1 MYNRRSIRLETR
13 PCVLESSVSEDYTV
27 RPSASIYYGKYPYK
41 ITFDDQIVNKSIPE
55 GTDFRLFDHELY
67 FEFRDFAKNFNNFY
81 KLILQ
86 GKRRIYI
93 SDYQDFTST
102 LGMYGDWVSEV
113 QGPVSDDHIDMIY
126 TTDLDLVVKTSPY
139 YNKYEY
145 KLEIFASYYAI
156 RNLWLSTTAIGNG
169 VPTATHQ
176 WKTQMKEDLENFIE
190 TLKAQN
196 FNTKISYGS
205 YGSYHNA
212 VIFFTQNDYNDILTF
227 KKLIVPDFRTRI
239 TKVII

>member
-1 MYNRRSIRLETR
+1 MLN
-13 PCVLESSVSEDYTV
+13 
-27 RPSASIYYGKYPYK
+27 
-41 ITFDDQIVNKSIPE
+41 
-55 GTDFRLFDHELY
+55 
-67 FEFRDFAKNFNNFY
+67 
-81 KLILQ
+81 
-86 GKRRIYI
+86 GKRRIYV
-93 SDYQDFTST
+93 SDYQDFYST
-102 LGMYGDWVSEV
+102 LSMYGDWIAEI
-113 QGPVSDDHIDMIY
+113 QGPVSDEHIDMLY
-126 TTDLDLVVKTSPY
+126 KTDLDLVVKTSPY

-190 TLKAQN
+190 TLEAQN

>member
-1 MYNRRSIRLETR
+1 MYNRRSIHLEKR
-13 PCVLESSVSEDYTV
+13 PCVLESSISQDFAVK
-27 RPSASIYYGKYPYK
+27 PSASIYYGKYPYK
-41 ITFDDQIVNKSIPE
+41 ITLDNTLVNESIPD
-55 GTDFRLFDHELY
+55 GTDIRLFDHELY
-67 FEFRDFAKNFNNFY
+67 FEFKDFAKNFNNLY
-81 KLILQ
+81 KLMLN
-86 GKRRIYI
+86 GKRRIYV
-93 SDYQDFTST
+93 SDYQDFYST
-102 LGMYGDWVSEV
+102 LSMYGDWIAEI
-113 QGPVSDDHIDMIY
+113 QGPVSDEHIDMLY
-126 TTDLDLVVKTSPY
+126 KTDLDLVVKTSPY

-190 TLKAQN
+190 TLEAQN